1 MPHPAIGGTR
11 TKQLLC
17 SAHGVCGAP
26 TSLDPWLNWRG
37 GPPLGAPGPFSVS
50 AGPGLG
56 VQLTA
61 GPHTGR
67 IIFSG
72 HAGQV
77 DVTWF
82 SDDSGRSWSMSSSLF
97 GSNNKSSGFRG
108 KGQWGCYRAKGCYDE
123 PFAVQLPDAAGTV
136 QLNMRN
142 DSLTCGKAVMLSRFV
157 HDPSR

>member
-1 MPHPAIGGTR
+1 M
-11 TKQLLC
+11 
-17 SAHGVCGAP
+17 
-26 TSLDPWLNWRG
+26 
-37 GPPLGAPGPFSVS
+37 
-50 AGPGLG
+50 
-56 VQLTA
+56 
-61 GPHTGR
+61 
-67 IIFSG
+67 
-72 HAGQV
+72 
-77 DVTWF
+77 
-82 SDDSGRSWSMSSSLF
+82 F